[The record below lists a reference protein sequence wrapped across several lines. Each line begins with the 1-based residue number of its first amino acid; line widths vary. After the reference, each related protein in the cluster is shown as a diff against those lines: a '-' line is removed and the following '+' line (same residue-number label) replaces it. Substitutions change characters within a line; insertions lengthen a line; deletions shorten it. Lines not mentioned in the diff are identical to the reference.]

1 MKFVFVSYGK
11 ILCIGDFP
19 ESKCGFFFG
28 KILWIGDFP
37 EFRSGSNHG
46 VTVNSWVEKD
56 WVSRYILRVCF
67 ELVWCVSVSAVDFF
81 LGSACP
87 LHNFFGCSALARGA
101 SHGIWN
107 STFPLPWGARGA
119 ILAAALHAL
128 TAGA

>member
-1 MKFVFVSYGK
+1 MKFVFVFYGK

-81 LGSACP
+81 LGPACSP
-87 LHNFFGCSALARGA
+87 EGLPMEFGIRPFRF
-101 SHGIWN
+101 HGEHVGL
-107 STFPLPWGARGA
+107 F
-119 ILAAALHAL
+119 
-128 TAGA
+128 